1 MSLPAKIPGMV
12 PFVSVERK
20 SLLQTALFA
29 RCAFD
34 HVCSKA
40 HHSQLS
46 VVKK

>member
-1 MSLPAKIPGMV
+1 MSIPAKILGKV
-12 PFVSVERK
+12 PLVSVERK

-34 HVCSKA
+34 RVCSKA
-40 HHSQLS
+40 HHPQLS